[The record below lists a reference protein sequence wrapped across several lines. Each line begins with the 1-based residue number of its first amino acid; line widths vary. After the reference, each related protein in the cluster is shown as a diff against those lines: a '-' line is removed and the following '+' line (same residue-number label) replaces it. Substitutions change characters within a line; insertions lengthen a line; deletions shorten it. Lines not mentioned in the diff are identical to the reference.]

1 MSEEKI
7 LGELEEIVSD
17 YIEVEDGFDGSMS
30 LGGDIGLDSFGL
42 ISMVCKIEKHFNI
55 RIPDHE
61 LPNFLQLND
70 LVRYIRK
77 NTALA

>member
-17 YIEVEDGFDGSMS
+17 YVEVEDGFDGSMS

-55 RIPDHE
+55 RIPDYE
-61 LPNFLQLND
+61 LPNFMQLSD
-70 LVRYIRK
+70 LVQYIRK

>member
-7 LGELEEIVSD
+7 LVELEDIVSD

-42 ISMVCKIEKHFNI
+42 ISMVSKIEKHFNI

-70 LVRYIRK
+70 LVQYIRK

>member
-17 YIEVEDGFDGSMS
+17 YVEIEDGFDGSMS

-55 RIPDHE
+55 RIPDYE
-61 LPNFLQLND
+61 LPNFMQLSD
-70 LVRYIRK
+70 LVQYIRK

>member
-42 ISMVCKIEKHFNI
+42 ISMVSKIEKHFNI

-61 LPNFLQLND
+61 LPTFLQLND
-70 LVRYIRK
+70 LVQYIRK